1 MEIISGDLLVPYLD
15 ESFAGQRR
23 TIEKSFKKSKQSGS
37 QGASWKLIKCKD
49 NIIRSRSSML
59 VNEIISFTTTIKE
72 TYSVLIQKEIAALSK
87 LKYPII

>member
-37 QGASWKLIKCKD
+37 QGAS
-49 NIIRSRSSML
+49 
-59 VNEIISFTTTIKE
+59 
-72 TYSVLIQKEIAALSK
+72 
-87 LKYPII
+87 